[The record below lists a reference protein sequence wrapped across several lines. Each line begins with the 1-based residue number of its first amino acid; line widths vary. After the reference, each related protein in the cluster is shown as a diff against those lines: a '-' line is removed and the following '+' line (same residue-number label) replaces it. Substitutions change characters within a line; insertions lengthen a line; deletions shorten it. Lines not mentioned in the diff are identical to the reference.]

1 MNSTYLLNASYAER
15 TRQVFDAATEQYPRL
30 AVFRADLRFPIDGT
44 GRRDERVISRFIDS
58 LKTHMA
64 SLFSAKRHAGITC
77 DHPTSLRYIW
87 CREYGLQSGNR
98 HYHVVLLLNKD
109 AFHQLGSFDP
119 PGSGKLPSLANL
131 IQKAWCSAL
140 SLPWPQYASRVRFP
154 DGQPIWIKQLKN
166 KEKPPEHFRAL
177 EWAWYLSKEA
187 SKRYGAGRSFGCS
200 QDNPSLIG
208 SRRKPR

>member
-15 TRQVFDAATEQYPRL
+15 TRQVFYAATEQYPRL
-30 AVFRADLRFPIDGT
+30 AVFRADLRFPVDGT

-64 SLFSAKRHAGITC
+64 SQFSAKRQAGITC

-119 PGSGKLPSLANL
+119 PESGKLPSTANL
-131 IQKAWCSAL
+131 IQKARCSAL
-140 SLPWPQYASRVRFP
+140 SLPRPQYASRVRFP
-154 DGQPIWIKQLKN
+154 DGQPIWINQLKN
-166 KEKPPEHFRAL
+166 QEKPRNT
-177 EWAWYLSKEA
+177 
-187 SKRYGAGRSFGCS
+187 SKRLSGHG
-200 QDNPSLIG
+200 I
-208 SRRKPR
+208 

>member
-30 AVFRADLRFPIDGT
+30 AVFRADLRFPVDGT

-64 SLFSAKRHAGITC
+64 SQFSAKRQAGITC

-119 PGSGKLPSLANL
+119 PESGKLPSLANL
-131 IQKAWCSAL
+131 TQKAWCSAL
-140 SLPWPQYASRVRFP
+140 SLP
-154 DGQPIWIKQLKN
+154 
-166 KEKPPEHFRAL
+166 
-177 EWAWYLSKEA
+177 
-187 SKRYGAGRSFGCS
+187 GRSTLHWSGFRMVS
-200 QDNPSLIG
+200 PSGLN
-208 SRRKPR
+208 S

>member
-30 AVFRADLRFPIDGT
+30 AVFRADLRFPVDGT

-64 SLFSAKRHAGITC
+64 SQFSAKRQAGITC

-98 HYHVVLLLNKD
+98 HYHVVLLLNKE

-119 PGSGKLPSLANL
+119 PESGKLPSLANL
-131 IQKAWCSAL
+131 IQKAWSSAL

-154 DGQPIWIKQLKN
+154 DGQPIWIERRNNQD
-166 KEKPPEHFRAL
+166 EPSQYSRAF
-177 EWAWYLSKEA
+177 EWALYLSKEA
-187 SKRYGAGRSFGCS
+187 SKRYGDGRSFGCS

>member
-1 MNSTYLLNASYAER
+1 MNSTYRLNASYAER
-15 TRQVFDAATEQYPRL
+15 TRQVFAAATGQYPRL
-30 AVFRADLRFPIDGT
+30 AVFRADLRFPVDGT

-64 SLFSAKRHAGITC
+64 SQFSAKRQAGITC

-119 PGSGKLPSLANL
+119 PDSGKFPSLANL

-140 SLPWPQYASRVRFP
+140 SLPWPQYASLVWFP
-154 DGQPIWIKQLKN
+154 DGRPLWIEQNGPNPLSQYA
-166 KEKPPEHFRAL
+166 RAY
-177 EWAWYLSKEA
+177 EWVLYLSKEA
-187 SKRYGAGRSFGCS
+187 SKRYGDGRSFGCS
-200 QDNPSLIG
+200 QDAPTVIG
-208 SRRKPR
+208 RRRKPR

>member
-1 MNSTYLLNASYAER
+1 MNSTYLLNARYAER

-30 AVFRADLRFPIDGT
+30 AVFRADLRFPVDGT

-58 LKTHMA
+58 LKTHMT
-64 SLFSAKRHAGITC
+64 SLFNTKRQAGITC
-77 DHPTSLRYIW
+77 DHPTSLRFIW

-109 AFHQLGSFDP
+109 AFHRLGSFHP
-119 PGSGKLPSLANL
+119 PECGKLPSLANL

-154 DGQPIWIKQLKN
+154 DGQPVWIERNSQDYLTQYS
-166 KEKPPEHFRAL
+166 RAY
-177 EWAWYLSKEA
+177 EWALYLSKEA
-187 SKRYGAGRSFGCS
+187 SKQYGDGRSFGCS
-200 QDNPSLIG
+200 QDKPSVIG

>member
-15 TRQVFDAATEQYPRL
+15 TRQAFDAATEQYPRL
-30 AVFRADLRFPIDGT
+30 AVFRADLRFPIDST

-64 SLFSAKRHAGITC
+64 SLFSAKRHVGITC

-119 PGSGKLPSLANL
+119 PESGKLPSLANL

-140 SLPWPQYASRVRFP
+140 SLPWPQYASLVWLP
-154 DGQPIWIKQLKN
+154 SGQPVWVEQNSAEFSSQYSKAYDW
-166 KEKPPEHFRAL
+166 AL
-177 EWAWYLSKEA
+177 YLSKEA
-187 SKRYGAGRSFGCS
+187 CKQYGNGRSFGCS
-200 QDNPSLIG
+200 QDKPSVIG
-208 SRRKPR
+208 RRRKSS